1 MYHPNFV
8 LRLLSTLIL
17 ANQDMILDHT
27 WPNHQRC
34 AGIYGQP
41 DFSHSSPSSIFVEFP
56 DLDPS
61 TPSGLVSVVIFGFR
75 DEHLGGITV
84 QHGNGKKGVGPLLS
98 PFHILLLTCWD
109 KERNALYK
117 KEYREEH
124 LPRKGTRNVHHY
136 AHCSPESRQSTHYA
150 CDQYLAS
157 GITHLPAAFSGQ
169 PFEAKMH
176 IVDGPGRGILPSY
189 MKSALTYSRTLAFVA
204 VFLVSLYGIWAVGK
218 QERNSRPRWIFGM
231 NALVAASTGV
241 AVLRWIDLELQNED
255 FGTLVLFPSMLVTN
269 LLRTFQIMLVISY
282 VSRSCQGEQDSGSW
296 KSKASKWFWI
306 PLGLLTSILTT
317 RTISSAYTSVGLGL
331 VLITAGVCA
340 ILGLQRLAKSQP
352 GFEKRNENRSRTVLQ
367 FSTKRRKKLL

>member
-1 MYHPNFV
+1 V
-8 LRLLSTLIL
+8 
-17 ANQDMILDHT
+17 
-27 WPNHQRC
+27 
-34 AGIYGQP
+34 
-41 DFSHSSPSSIFVEFP
+41 
-56 DLDPS
+56 
-61 TPSGLVSVVIFGFR
+61 
-75 DEHLGGITV
+75 
-84 QHGNGKKGVGPLLS
+84 
-98 PFHILLLTCWD
+98 
-109 KERNALYK
+109 RNPGYYCVA
-117 KEYREEH
+117 
-124 LPRKGTRNVHHY
+124 T
-136 AHCSPESRQSTHYA
+136 
-150 CDQYLAS
+150 
-157 GITHLPAAFSGQ
+157 AAFSGQ

-176 IVDGPGRGILPSY
+176 IVDGPGRGVLPSY

-231 NALVAASTGV
+231 NALVAVSTGV

-282 VSRSCQGEQDSGSW
+282 VSRSCQGKQDSGSW

-317 RTISSAYTSVGLGL
+317 RTISSAHTSVGLGL

-352 GFEKRNENRSRTVLQ
+352 GFEERNENRSRTVLQ
-367 FSTKRRKKLL
+367 VCLFIFLIGVAGILAFNSYAVFAYGNEKQQFNSEFWIIRWFWVDGGAFGSLFLLFVPGLVLSI